1 MEQLRTPSEI
11 QIQRQIWETIW
22 KEYKDARRLLFHV
35 PNESTYNNSQQASSG
50 VIPGVPDMLF
60 AWAGITWYIEL
71 KDDAGRISDSQKI
84 FHSNLDR
91 QGIKVWVFYSAIP
104 AICFIRDIINGLSIV
119 EITSAYCEYIS
130 PFSNGDQYETILA
143 DVQEKKKKA
152 RARRAGK

>member
-11 QIQRQIWETIW
+11 QIQKEIWLTIW
-22 KEYKDARRLLFHV
+22 NTFKDARRLLFHV

-60 AWAGITWYIEL
+60 AWAKITWYIEL

-91 QGIKVWVFYSAIP
+91 QGIKVYVFYSAAP
-104 AICFIRDIINGLSIV
+104 AIEFCSDIILGMTPEEAEVKYL
-119 EITSAYCEYIS
+119 AYIS
-130 PFSNGDQYETILA
+130 PFSRGDQYETILA
-143 DVQEKKKKA
+143 EVQEKKKKS